1 MLARRLSEPGQAW
14 LATALQEIGGG
25 ASAQRLASLI
35 SMASRHA
42 PRGDLDP
49 TAAEREEAARLLLG
63 WDPERWSTLEA
74 LRVRLLLAHPNQE
87 GDGFSA
93 DLEECFRFAD
103 GGELTALYRSL
114 AHFPRGERFV
124 WRAGEGCRTNM
135 RTVFEATAC
144 DTPYPATN
152 FDDTSW
158 RQLVIKA
165 VFIEA
170 PLWRV
175 HGLDGRLSEELARM
189 ALDLADERRSAG
201 RMVQPELWLCLGRHG
216 GPRGREAL
224 ENEIQSEEPLSRRA
238 AALALARAGE
248 EERLRKSCSAE
259 SDPNVRDT
267 IESAIAGRCDQSAFA
282 IFETLR
288 N

>member
-1 MLARRLSEPGQAW
+1 M
-14 LATALQEIGGG
+14 
-25 ASAQRLASLI
+25 QRWASLF

-42 PRGDLDP
+42 PRGGLEP
-49 TAAEREEAARLLLG
+49 TETERAEASRLVPG
-63 WDPERWSTLEA
+63 WNPERWTTLEA
-74 LRVRLLLAHPNQE
+74 LRVRLVLTHPDLE
-87 GDGFSA
+87 GDGFPA

-114 AHFPRGERFV
+114 GHLPKGERFV

-144 DTPYPATN
+144 DTPYPAKY
-152 FDDTSW
+152 FDDVAW

-165 VFIEA
+165 VFVEA

-175 HGLDGRLSEELARM
+175 WGLDGRLSEELARM

-201 RMVQPELWLCLGRHG
+201 RKVHPELWLCLGRHG
-216 GPRGREAL
+216 GPRGRRAL
-224 ENEIQSEEPLSRRA
+224 EHELRNDEPMSRRA

-248 EERLRKSCSAE
+248 GERLRQSYNAE
-259 SDPNVRDT
+259 SDPGVRET
-267 IESAIAGRCDQSAFA
+267 IERALAGRCDQSTFA
-282 IFETLR
+282 VFEASGD
-288 N
+288 